1 MLDQGTAPPSTGRKR
16 LSPPPAAGFGARL
29 MRRKPVERL
38 VAEGG
43 QGEGGSLRRSL
54 GMWQLTMISIGA
66 TLGTGIFVVLGEA
79 VPDAGPAVVISFVLA
94 GITALFSA
102 LSYAELAGTIPVSGS
117 SYSYA
122 YATLGEIVA
131 WVCGW
136 CLILEYGVSVAAV
149 AVGWGQYLNE
159 LLDGTIGV
167 TIPDALANPPGVD
180 GGIFNLPALLV
191 VLLCMAFL
199 IGGAKESARANT
211 IMVAVKIAALL
222 LFCAVAFTGI
232 RAGNYAP
239 FMPLGLGGVSA
250 AGATLF
256 FSYIGFDAASTAGEE
271 AKNPKKDLPKAIMLS
286 LLIVTAIYVL
296 VAAIAIGAMPWGE
309 FKGSEAALAGIMED
323 VTGQS
328 FWAVLLAAGAVIA
341 IASVVLTVL
350 YGQTRILFAMSRD
363 GLVPKAF
370 AKVNRKGVPLAN
382 TLIVSLFCGVLAAA
396 VPLGQLADATSIG
409 TLFAFALVN
418 IAVIVLRFTRP
429 DMHRSFRVPLSGV
442 RITVRSVQIPLGLI
456 FPVLGFGMC
465 VYMMCNLDVITWQVF
480 GAWMVLGLLIYF
492 FYGMRRSRLAT
503 EALGEALPAA
513 AGAAKGAVPAQ
524 KAKRTAPKAGA
535 KAAAGTAAK
544 AAATAAKGEAKSG
557 AKADE
562 KADTKAD
569 AKADAEPATK
579 SGAKPAAKAGPKPGA
594 KPGARTGAKAGSRNT
609 KKARGKGRRKGR

>member
-1 MLDQGTAPPSTGRKR
+1 MLDHGTAPPAAGDDQR
-16 LSPPPAAGFGARL
+16 SPRPAAGFAAGL

-79 VPDAGPAVVISFVLA
+79 VPKAGPAVIISFVIA

-122 YATLGEIVA
+122 YATLGELVA

-167 TIPDALANPPGVD
+167 TIPASLANPPGD
-180 GGIFNLPALLV
+180 GGVFNLPALLV

-199 IGGAKESARANT
+199 LGGAKESARANT
-211 IMVAVKIAALL
+211 IMVGVKIVALL
-222 LFCAVAFTGI
+222 LFCGVAFQGVK
-232 RAGNYAP
+232 AGNYTP
-239 FMPLGLGGVSA
+239 FMPLGIAGLSS
-250 AGATLF
+250 AGASLF

-271 AKNPKKDLPKAIMLS
+271 AKDAQRDLPRAIMLS
-286 LLIVTAIYVL
+286 LIIVTALYCL
-296 VAAIAIGAMPWGE
+296 VAAVAVGAMPWQKFE
-309 FKGSEAALAGIMED
+309 GSEAALAGIMKD

-363 GLVPKAF
+363 GLVPKVF
-370 AKVNRKGVPLAN
+370 SKVHAKSGTPRAN
-382 TLIVSLFCGVLAAA
+382 TVIVSLFCGILAAA
-396 VPLGQLADATSIG
+396 IPLGQLADATSIG

-418 IAVIVLRFTRP
+418 IAVIVLRRTRP
-429 DMHRSFRVPLSGV
+429 EMKRTFRVPLSPV
-442 RITVRSVQIPLGLI
+442 
-456 FPVLGFGMC
+456 FPAIGFLLC
-465 VYMMCNLDVITWQVF
+465 VYMMGSLDKVTWMVF
-480 GAWMVLGLLIYF
+480 GVWMAVGLVIYF
-492 FYGMRRSRLAT
+492 GYGRSRSRLALEET
-503 EALGEALPAA
+503 Q
-513 AGAAKGAVPAQ
+513 VPL
-524 KAKRTAPKAGA
+524 
-535 KAAAGTAAK
+535 
-544 AAATAAKGEAKSG
+544 
-557 AKADE
+557 E
-562 KADTKAD
+562 K
-569 AKADAEPATK
+569 
-579 SGAKPAAKAGPKPGA
+579 
-594 KPGARTGAKAGSRNT
+594 
-609 KKARGKGRRKGR
+609 

>member
-1 MLDQGTAPPSTGRKR
+1 MIDKGAAPAASGGTARASLPTT
-16 LSPPPAAGFGARL
+16 GFGARL
-29 MRRKPVERL
+29 MRTKPVERL

-43 QGEGGSLRRSL
+43 QGEGGTLRRSL

-66 TLGTGIFVVLGEA
+66 TLGTGIFVVLGSA
-79 VPDAGPAVVISFVLA
+79 VPDAGPAVVISFVIA
-94 GITALFSA
+94 GLTALFSA

-117 SYSYA
+117 SYSYT
-122 YATLGEIVA
+122 YATLGELVA

-167 TIPDALANPPGVD
+167 TIPAWMANPPGVD

-199 IGGAKESARANT
+199 LGGAKESARANT
-211 IMVAVKIAALL
+211 IMVCVKIAALL

-271 AKNPKKDLPKAIMLS
+271 AKDPKRDLPKAIMLS
-286 LLIVTAIYVL
+286 LLIVTALYVL
-296 VAAIAIGAMPWGE
+296 VAAIAVGAMPWQE
-309 FKGSEAALAGIMED
+309 FKGSEAALAGIMKD
-323 VTGQS
+323 VTGHGYWS
-328 FWAVLLAAGAVIA
+328 VLLAAGAVIA

-363 GLVPKAF
+363 GLVPKRL
-370 AKVNRKGVPLAN
+370 AKVSKKGVPVGN
-382 TLIVSLFCGVLAAA
+382 TVVVSLFCGGLAAA

-418 IAVIVLRFTRP
+418 VAVIVLRFTRP
-429 DMHRSFRVPLSGV
+429 GMKRSFQVPLSGV
-442 RITVRSVQIPLGLI
+442 RVPFGDTRVPL
-456 FPVLGFGMC
+456 FPVFPLIGFGLC
-465 VYMMCNLDVITWQVF
+465 VYMMFSLDVVTWEVF
-480 GAWMVLGLLIYF
+480 LGWMFLGLVIYF
-492 FYGMRRSRLAT
+492 AYGMRNSRLAREALAEATTGEAVT
-503 EALGEALPAA
+503 EAVTEAAPAEPA
-513 AGAAKGAVPAQ
+513 KTPAKATAKAPAKAPAKSPARTPAKGTAKAPAKNAAKGAKPAG
-524 KAKRTAPKAGA
+524 KSPAGA
-535 KAAAGTAAK
+535 
-544 AAATAAKGEAKSG
+544 
-557 AKADE
+557 
-562 KADTKAD
+562 
-569 AKADAEPATK
+569 ATK
-579 SGAKPAAKAGPKPGA
+579 K
-594 KPGARTGAKAGSRNT
+594 
-609 KKARGKGRRKGR
+609 